1 MTKLEGCLFILPKAG
16 RNCEVS
22 ERCSEEDHPEG
33 EEGVDRRPWKS
44 FMIWE
49 EEEEEEEEEAVMEEA
64 ERREEA
70 IA

>member
-1 MTKLEGCLFILPKAG
+1 MTKLEGCLFFILPNPG

-22 ERCSEEDHPEG
+22 ERCSEDHPED
-33 EEGVDRRPWKS
+33 EEEVDRRPWKS
-44 FMIWE
+44 FMIWAEAE
-49 EEEEEEEEEAVMEEA
+49 EEEEEEEVTEEA